1 MTTPQN
7 TPAGKHRAQETP
19 PAGQGNGNG
28 GVPLVRLV
36 NAGKRYG
43 AVIALSDITMEVG
56 AGEVTCVLGDNGAG
70 KSTLIKIIAGLHQPS
85 TGSYEVEGTPVA
97 FNSPREALEHGI
109 ATVYQDLAVVP
120 LMPVW
125 RNFFLGNEVRK
136 GLRIDIPFM
145 KKTCK
150 DELMAMGIDLR
161 DVDQAIGTLSGGER
175 QCVAIS
181 RAVYFGAKVLILD
194 EPTAAL
200 GVKQSGVVLKYIIQ
214 ARERGLGVI
223 FITHNPHHAYPVG
236 DRFLLL
242 NRGKSIGYYEKS
254 QITRDELTGLMAGGA
269 ELEQLSHEL
278 ESAGGAAADIGRVM
292 EADVEELG
300 ISHQAGGGSDA
311 ASAQSAR
318 PARKDHLAHEHDR
331 DGGARPRAPPAGTC
345 PDSWGV
351 WFADDPL
358 QTPWERF
365 LDEVAEVGYEWLEL
379 GPFGYLPKEAARLTE
394 ELDRRGLRVAGG
406 TVHGFSGLHRPGD
419 WPEIVRITRQVAE
432 LTAAVGGRHVIFVPV
447 PGYRDDKTG
456 AFLEPAE
463 LDAGQW
469 RTMTKATDEL
479 GKIVS
484 QEYGLRLE
492 FHPHAD
498 SHVETQSQTERFL
511 EQTDP
516 RYVSLCLDTGHLAYR
531 HADNVAII
539 GRYPDRIGY
548 VHIKQM
554 DPAIVARAD
563 REGLAFGQAVAMGAS
578 CEPPSGEPA
587 IEEVA
592 KALRELD
599 RDLFVVVEQDM
610 YPTDF
615 DKPKPIAERTY
626 HYLRGVGI
634 GRE

>member
-7 TPAGKHRAQETP
+7 TPAGKHRAQDTP
-19 PAGQGNGNG
+19 SAGQGNGKSR
-28 GVPLVRLV
+28 VPLVRLV
-36 NAGKRYG
+36 NASKRYG

-85 TGSYEVEGTPVA
+85 TGTYEVEGTPVA

-136 GLRIDIPFM
+136 GLGMNIAFM

-150 DELMAMGIDLR
+150 DELLAMGIDLR

-181 RAVYFGAKVLILD
+181 RAVHFGAKVLILD

-242 NRGKSIGYYEKS
+242 NRGKSLGYFEKS

-278 ESAGGAAADIGRVM
+278 ESEGGAAADIGRVM

-300 ISHQAGGGSDA
+300 ISHEADSGSDGRPGPDRPGRI
-311 ASAQSAR
+311 SSPMSTTGTEAR
-318 PARKDHLAHEHDR
+318 GHARLR
-331 DGGARPRAPPAGTC
+331 LGTC

-351 WFADDPL
+351 WFADDPF

-379 GPFGYLPKEAARLTE
+379 GPYGYLPTDPARLTE
-394 ELDRRGLRVAGG
+394 ELARRGLRVAGG

-419 WPEIVRITRQVAE
+419 WPGIARITRQVAE
-432 LTAAVGGRHVIFVPV
+432 LTAAVGGQHLIFVPV

-463 LDAGQW
+463 LDAEQW
-469 RTMTKATDEL
+469 RTMIRASDEL
-479 GKIVS
+479 GKIVA

-498 SHVETQSQTERFL
+498 SHVETQAQTERYL
-511 EQTDP
+511 DDTDP

-554 DPAIVARAD
+554 DPAIVAQAD

-587 IEEVA
+587 VEEVA
-592 KALRELD
+592 KALEGLD
-599 RDLFVVVEQDM
+599 RDMFVVVEQDM

-615 DKPKPIAERTY
+615 DKPKPIAQRTY
-626 HYLRGVGI
+626 HYLRGLGI
-634 GRE
+634 GKE